1 VEDGAD
7 YFRWRHIQK
16 NALGVTRTYY
26 YISPVFMFWWGRD
39 DATNDIEEGHLVSRT
54 GFQDIFFRGMA

>member
-1 VEDGAD
+1 
-7 YFRWRHIQK
+7 
-16 NALGVTRTYY
+16 
-26 YISPVFMFWWGRD
+26 MFCWGRD